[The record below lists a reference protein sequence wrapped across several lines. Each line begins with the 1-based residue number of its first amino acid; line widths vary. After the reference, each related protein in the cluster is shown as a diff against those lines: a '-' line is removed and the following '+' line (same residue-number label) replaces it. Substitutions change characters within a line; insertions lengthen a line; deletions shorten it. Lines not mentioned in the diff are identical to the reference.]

1 MQENSETTRDRQL
14 DEELADVLIAI
25 SVIAK
30 RLARKLQTANQ
41 EGGTPDGEM
50 SDLDL
55 QIKELRSCGETI
67 IEIANTLAGM
77 FSSQAAEDA
86 PPKEK
91 PKALT
96 LEEVRHRMTVIAQA
110 GHSAEVKALITK
122 YGARKLSDIDP
133 SKFEGL
139 LKEADALGKPEAGTD
154 G

>member
-1 MQENSETTRDRQL
+1 
-14 DEELADVLIAI
+14 
-25 SVIAK
+25 
-30 RLARKLQTANQ
+30 
-41 EGGTPDGEM
+41 M

-55 QIKELRSCGETI
+55 QIKELRSCGKPSSESPI
-67 IEIANTLAGM
+67 RWRGC
-77 FSSQAAEDA
+77 FFSQAAEMRRRRIN
-86 PPKEK
+86 

-110 GHSAEVKALITK
+110 GYSAEVKALITK

-139 LKEADALGKPEAGTD
+139 LKEADALGKPEAGND

>member
-1 MQENSETTRDRQL
+1 MG
-14 DEELADVLIAI
+14 
-25 SVIAK
+25 
-30 RLARKLQTANQ
+30 KL
-41 EGGTPDGEM
+41 

-77 FSSQAAEDA
+77 FSSQAAEDV

-110 GHSAEVKALITK
+110 GHSVEVKALITK

-139 LKEADALGKPEAGTD
+139 LKEADALGKPEAGND

>member
-1 MQENSETTRDRQL
+1 MG
-14 DEELADVLIAI
+14 
-25 SVIAK
+25 K
-30 RLARKLQTANQ
+30 
-41 EGGTPDGEM
+41 M

-67 IEIANTLAGM
+67 IGIANTLAEM
-77 FSSQAAEDA
+77 FSSQAEDT

-110 GHSAEVKALITK
+110 GYSAEVKALITK

-139 LKEADALGKPEAGTD
+139 LKEADALGKPEAGND

>member
-1 MQENSETTRDRQL
+1 MG
-14 DEELADVLIAI
+14 
-25 SVIAK
+25 K
-30 RLARKLQTANQ
+30 
-41 EGGTPDGEM
+41 M

-77 FSSQAAEDA
+77 FYSQAADA

-110 GHSAEVKALITK
+110 GYSAEVKALITK

-133 SKFEGL
+133 SQFEGL
-139 LKEADALGKPEAGTD
+139 LKEADALGKPEAGND